1 MLTMH
6 PTVRYSLITTSLLSP
21 SVINWCQQGEYEGS
35 ICSSS
40 SCHLFLRTKVS
51 IDAKLIDGPP
61 EKKLERQRK
70 QHHRFEKFQRC
81 PHENEFGEVKLYE
94 TLLLVAFRRRTS

>member
-6 PTVRYSLITTSLLSP
+6 PTVRYSLITTSLFSP

-35 ICSSS
+35 SISS

-51 IDAKLIDGPP
+51 IDAQLIDGPP

-81 PHENEFGEVKLYE
+81 PHENEFGEVKIIRNFALSSIQ
-94 TLLLVAFRRRTS
+94 T